1 MTAVMLESARKGYW
15 HPSDEQLNTTARL
28 HADVT
33 KEGGAACT
41 DFVCNNQP
49 LQQFVESRLPAE
61 DVKEYKRQMTFAKG
75 QRSENM
81 VLEKVGETPGLV
93 GSSPMTVIAAI
104 AVVVILL
111 IGLLVLLRRK
121 NKTEE

>member
-1 MTAVMLESARKGYW
+1 MKISVVIPTYNREPQIFSRAFNSV
-15 HPSDEQLNTTARL
+15 LNQTL
-28 HADVT
+28 SP
-33 KEGGAACT
+33 KEIVVVDSG
-41 DFVCNNQP
+41 
-49 LQQFVESRLPAE
+49 

-81 VLEKVGETPGLV
+81 VLEKVGETSGLV